1 MVKMRES
8 WNLLFI
14 LLPVIAGAIAVLLSF
29 QLMRRY
35 RMPFLQSY
43 FYYLVFLYIF
53 GVYSLAGSGVLQ
65 FVLTRMEAQVK
76 VVHAAR
82 FYTLLMGLPFFL
94 LSKYMI
100 LRSTGE
106 FMNRKLNP
114 GFTAGYFILA
124 LIIFTLYGF
133 LIVRL
138 TRFDL
143 GQYQQ
148 LISLQ
153 RWAFIA
159 TMALVYV
166 GWSGWGFSG
175 QRNMSDP
182 HQRKFIRV
190 FILWYLLYMCFN
202 VLALLFSSYLPVIPY
217 LFLFIFL
224 SWHLL
229 PILFLTLY
237 LEKHHAISPSAQRD
251 FETRLSAFATEY
263 EISKRELEVIRLI
276 CKGWS
281 NQEIS
286 DNLHISLQT
295 VKDHVHHIF
304 LKTGIKNRVQ
314 LTNLIRVS

>member
-1 MVKMRES
+1 MKES

-35 RMPFLQSY
+35 RMPFLHSY

-65 FVLTRMEAQVK
+65 FVLTRMEAQLK

-82 FYTLLMGLPFFL
+82 FYTLLMGVPFLL
-94 LSKYMI
+94 LSKFMI
-100 LRSTGE
+100 IRSAGE
-106 FMNRKLNP
+106 FMNRKLHP

-124 LIIFTLYGF
+124 MLLFILYGV
-133 LIVRL
+133 LIVRF

-143 GQYQQ
+143 GDYQR
-148 LISLQ
+148 LINIQ
-153 RWAFIA
+153 RWAFIG
-159 TMALVYV
+159 TMVLVYM
-166 GWSGWGFSG
+166 GWAGWGFSG
-175 QRNMSDP
+175 LSNMSDP
-182 HQRKFIRV
+182 HQKKFLRL
-190 FILWYLLYMCFN
+190 FILWYLLFMCFN
-202 VLALLFSSYLPVIPY
+202 VLALLLSSIHPVVPY

-229 PILFLTLY
+229 PILFLTFY

-251 FETRLSAFATEY
+251 FETRLLAFATEY

-314 LTNLIRVS
+314 LTNLIRLS

>member
-1 MVKMRES
+1 MKMRES

-65 FVLTRMEAQVK
+65 FILTRMEAQVK
-76 VVHAAR
+76 VVHAAL
-82 FYTLLMGLPFFL
+82 FYTLLMGLPFLL

-100 LRSTGE
+100 IRSTGE
-106 FMNRKLNP
+106 FMNRKLYR

-124 LIIFTLYGF
+124 VLIFTLYGV

-166 GWSGWGFSG
+166 GWAIWGFSG
-175 QRNMSDP
+175 LKNISDP
-182 HQRKFIRV
+182 HQKRFMRV
-190 FILWYLLYMCFN
+190 FMLWYLLYMCFN
-202 VLALLFSSYLPVIPY
+202 VLTLLFSSFLPVIPY

-251 FETRLSAFATEY
+251 FEARLSAFATEY

>member
-1 MVKMRES
+1 MRES
-8 WNLLFI
+8 WNLLLI
-14 LLPVIAGAIAVLLSF
+14 LLPLIAGAIAVLLSF

-35 RMPFLQSY
+35 RMPFLHSY

-65 FVLTRMEAQVK
+65 FVLTQMEAQVK

-82 FYTLLMGLPFFL
+82 FYTLLMGVPFLL
-94 LSKYMI
+94 LSKFMI
-100 LRSTGE
+100 IRSVGE
-106 FMNRKLNP
+106 FMDRKLHP

-124 LIIFTLYGF
+124 MFLFTLYGV
-133 LIVRL
+133 LIVRF

-143 GQYQQ
+143 GNYQR
-148 LISLQ
+148 LISIQQWVFIGTMGLIYVA
-153 RWAFIA
+153 WAI
-159 TMALVYV
+159 
-166 GWSGWGFSG
+166 WGFNGS
-175 QRNMSDP
+175 RSISDP
-182 HQRKFIRV
+182 FQKKFLRL
-190 FILWYLLYMCFN
+190 FILWYLLYMCFS
-202 VLALLFSSYLPVIPY
+202 VLALMLTSLHPVIPY

-237 LEKHHAISPSAQRD
+237 LEKHHAISPSAQQD

-314 LTNLIRVS
+314 LTNLIRVR